1 MENIWEIKAKDEE
14 EAKKIATEKYKI
26 ESDSEIIVEEL
37 KKSKNILGFI
47 KSDGIYKI
55 TVKSNGIKKEIKE
68 KADKLI
74 SLMGLTL
81 STEVISEEKNIF
93 RVNINGA
100 DNGIVIGKKGKTL
113 NSFEY
118 LLNYMVRGA
127 RIEVDV
133 EEFKEKREQTLRE
146 LAQKMV
152 EKVLATDKA
161 VKLNPMPPRERRII
175 HEVVNQYEDKG
186 IDTYSE
192 GKDPNRYIV
201 IRKKKQD
208 ADV

>member
-14 EAKKIATEKYKI
+14 EAKKIAIEQYKI
-26 ESDSEIIVEEL
+26 EAGSEIKVEEI
-37 KKSKNILGFI
+37 KKAKSIFGFI
-47 KSDGIYKI
+47 KSDGIYRI
-55 TVKSNGIKKEIKE
+55 TVLSNSLIKEIKE
-68 KADKLI
+68 KADKMI

-81 STEVISEEKNIF
+81 STEVLYGEKNF
-93 RVNINGA
+93 YKVNINGA

-113 NSFEY
+113 NNFEY

-175 HEVVNQYEDKG
+175 HEVVNQFEDKG
-186 IDTYSE
+186 IDTYSV

>member
-14 EAKKIATEKYKI
+14 EAKKIAIEQYKI
-26 ESDSEIIVEEL
+26 ADGSEIIIEEL

-47 KSDGIYKI
+47 KSDGLYRVIVKI
-55 TVKSNGIKKEIKE
+55 NSLKSEIKE

-74 SLMGLTL
+74 SLMGLNL
-81 STEVISEEKNIF
+81 STEVIFQEKNLYKI
-93 RVNINGA
+93 NINGV

-118 LLNYMVRGA
+118 LINYMVRGA
-127 RIEVDV
+127 RIDVDV

-152 EKVLATDKA
+152 EKVLETEKA

>member
-1 MENIWEIKAKDEE
+1 MEEWDLLFSRIIYFLNFCLFN
-14 EAKKIATEKYKI
+14 
-26 ESDSEIIVEEL
+26 SEIIVEEL

-100 DNGIVIGKKGKTL
+100 NLT
-113 NSFEY
+113 
-118 LLNYMVRGA
+118 
-127 RIEVDV
+127 
-133 EEFKEKREQTLRE
+133 
-146 LAQKMV
+146 
-152 EKVLATDKA
+152 
-161 VKLNPMPPRERRII
+161 
-175 HEVVNQYEDKG
+175 
-186 IDTYSE
+186 
-192 GKDPNRYIV
+192 
-201 IRKKKQD
+201 
-208 ADV
+208 

>member
-1 MENIWEIKAKDEE
+1 LENIWEIKAKDEE
-14 EAKKIATEKYKI
+14 EAKQIAIDQYKI
-26 ESDSEIIVEEL
+26 ESGSEIIVEEL
-37 KKSKNILGFI
+37 KKSKNIFGFI
-47 KSDGIYKI
+47 KSDGLYRV
-55 TVKSNGIKKEIKE
+55 TVKINNLKAEIKE

-74 SLMGLTL
+74 SLMGLNL
-81 STEVISEEKNIF
+81 STEVIPQDKNLYKI
-93 RVNINGA
+93 NINGV

-113 NSFEY
+113 NNFEY

-127 RIEVDV
+127 RIDVDV

-152 EKVLATDKA
+152 EKVIITDKA

-175 HEVVNQYEDKG
+175 HEVVNQFEDKG

>member
-14 EAKKIATEKYKI
+14 EAKKIAIEQYKI
-26 ESDSEIIVEEL
+26 ESGSEIIVEEI
-37 KKSKNILGFI
+37 KKAKSLFGFI

-55 TVKSNGIKKEIKE
+55 IVKSNIVITEIKE

-74 SLMGLTL
+74 ALMGLTL
-81 STEVISEEKNIF
+81 STEVIPQEKNLYK
-93 RVNINGA
+93 VNINGA

-113 NSFEY
+113 NNFEY
-118 LLNYMVRGA
+118 LLNYMIRGV

-152 EKVLATDKA
+152 EKVLDTEKA

-175 HEVVNQYEDKG
+175 HEVVNQFEDKG

>member
-14 EAKKIATEKYKI
+14 EAKKIAIEQYKI
-26 ESDSEIIVEEL
+26 ADGSEIIIEEL

-47 KSDGIYKI
+47 KSDGLYRVIVKI
-55 TVKSNGIKKEIKE
+55 NSLKSEIKE

-74 SLMGLTL
+74 SLMGLNL
-81 STEVISEEKNIF
+81 STEVIFQEKNLYKI
-93 RVNINGA
+93 NINGV

-118 LLNYMVRGA
+118 LINYMVRGA
-127 RIEVDV
+127 RIDVDV

-152 EKVLATDKA
+152 EKVLATEKA